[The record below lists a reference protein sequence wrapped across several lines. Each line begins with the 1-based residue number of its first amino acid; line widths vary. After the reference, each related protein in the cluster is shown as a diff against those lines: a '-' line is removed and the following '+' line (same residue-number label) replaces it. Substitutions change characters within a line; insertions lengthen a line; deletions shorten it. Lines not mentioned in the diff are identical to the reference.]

1 LTVVWPYGKNNAAMR
16 ILTSAGFYPPYS
28 LSGHDLGCRDIV
40 ESLKARGHDV
50 LVLTSRIC
58 YPDDRV
64 EGDVRRL
71 LKPAFREKLD
81 WRSAILKELVNQ
93 TAFKRVCREFSPQV
107 ALFFNPTYVSASL
120 GLLAREMGIPA
131 ATYIA
136 DFWFLTYEKDH
147 WYRTWPRSAKRAKA
161 LRHFGRYY
169 RLVPASGPLPF
180 GQAIFANR
188 YLQNLAEQVCLPM
201 DGAAVVPWGI
211 DVGRFSPPPIPQG
224 IDVGRFAPRP
234 AAAHPPRRL
243 LYVGQVRPNKRLD
256 TAIQALGILAR
267 DRGRTDLSLTVVG
280 YDPWDPS
287 PLAVH
292 QKAFRALVERYGL
305 RDKVRF
311 TGWKPREAMPA
322 VYREHDIFIFPGTDE
337 GSTSLAPLEAMAS
350 GLAVVSTLTKGH
362 ADFLRDGTNA
372 LIFSHGVAE
381 ECARQVERL
390 VDDPALGASLG
401 AQARAT
407 IEQGFRLDK
416 AGEAVEGALIEATR
430 RAAPATRMPAAEKK
444 PLLKDP
450 DPGAS
455 LDRLAARAKWRLR
468 LGALVVTAR
477 TLLRPQFFWQTGKKY
492 FEKAT
497 ARTLVIVLPL
507 FYEAFFRLAGRRPR
521 RSRQD
526 QTRPKNILVI
536 QLADI
541 GDVLLTGIFLREL
554 RRSRPD
560 AWIGLVVQP
569 SKVNLVE
576 KCPYVDEIIPFEWRS
591 FRNWGQAFS
600 GHWRW
605 WVQTTCLSFRRLW
618 KRRVDLAISLR
629 WNNDAPQAAGLTLM
643 FASGAP
649 ERVGYRDTPHDR
661 VPYRV
666 TDINRLI
673 TRGPVRT
680 FLKHEVE
687 LQLEIL
693 SSLGATPADTHLEV
707 WTGPEDDAFA
717 RNALQ
722 TAGFS
727 DGGLTIAL
735 APGAAWPFRRW
746 PAERFIGLGNWL
758 QQTYGANIV
767 ILADAHELALARRIE
782 GELAARRTL
791 NLGGKTTI
799 LQMAAVLKHCRLFI
813 GNDSGPMH
821 VAAGVGVAVVSFF
834 GPGEYERFRP
844 WGIHYEPI
852 RLGLPCSP
860 CSQECP
866 FNDPRCIRGI
876 SLERAKEV
884 VARMLS

>member
-1 LTVVWPYGKNNAAMR
+1 MR

-28 LSGHDLGCRDIV
+28 LSGHDFGCRDLV

-58 YPDDRV
+58 YPDERAA
-64 EGDVRRL
+64 GDVRRL
-71 LKPAFREKLD
+71 LRASFREKLD

-93 TAFKRVCREFSPQV
+93 TAFKRVCREFSPQAV
-107 ALFFNPTYVSASL
+107 LFFNPTYVSASL

-147 WYRTWPRSAKRAKA
+147 WYRIWPKGGRRAKA
-161 LRHFGRYY
+161 LRYFGHYY
-169 RLVPASGPLPF
+169 RLAPASGPLPF
-180 GQAIFANR
+180 GRALFANR
-188 YLQNLAEQVCLPM
+188 YLQTLAEQVCLPM
-201 DGAAVVPWGI
+201 DGAAVVPWGV
-211 DVGRFSPPPIPQG
+211 DVE
-224 IDVGRFAPRP
+224 RFAPRP
-234 AAAHPPRRL
+234 ATARPPRRL

-256 TAIQALGILAR
+256 TAIEALGILAR
-267 DRGRTDLSLTVVG
+267 DLRRADLTLTVVG

-287 PLAVH
+287 PLAPH
-292 QKAFRALVERYGL
+292 QKAFRALIDKHGL

-311 TGWKPREAMPA
+311 TGWKAREAMPA

-337 GSTSLAPLEAMAS
+337 GSTSLALLEAMAS

-362 ADFLRDGTNA
+362 ADFLRDGTNT
-372 LIFSHGVAE
+372 LVFSHGVAE
-381 ECARQVERL
+381 ECARQVARL
-390 VDDPALGASLG
+390 VDDPALAASLG
-401 AQARAT
+401 TQARAT
-407 IEQGFRLDK
+407 IERGFRLDQ
-416 AGEAVEGALIEATR
+416 AGAAVEGALEEAAR
-430 RAAPATRMPAAEKK
+430 RAAPPPGTQAAEKK

-455 LDRLAARAKWRLR
+455 LEKLAARAKWKLR

-477 TLLRPQFFWQTGKKY
+477 TFLRPGFFWEKGKTY

-497 ARTLVIVLPL
+497 ARTLVIVLPM

-521 RSRQD
+521 RSPPDKMRA
-526 QTRPKNILVI
+526 RNILVI

-541 GDVLLTGIFLREL
+541 GDVLLTSIFLREL
-554 RRSRPD
+554 RRSRPE

-576 KCPYVDEIIPFEWRS
+576 KCPYVDEVIPFDWRS

-605 WVQTTCLSFRRLW
+605 WLQTTCLTARRLW
-618 KRRVDLAISLR
+618 ARHIDQAISLR
-629 WNNDAPQAAGLTLM
+629 WNNDAPQAAALTLM

-649 ERVGYRDTPHDR
+649 ERVAYRDTPHDR
-661 VPYRV
+661 VPYKV
-666 TDINRLI
+666 SDINRLA

-687 LQLEIL
+687 LQLEL
-693 SSLGATPADTHLEV
+693 LASLGAVPADTRLEV
-707 WTGPEDDAFA
+707 WTGPEDDEFA
-717 RNALQ
+717 RSALRA
-722 TAGFS
+722 AGFS
-727 DGGLTIAL
+727 ADGLTLAL

-746 PAERFIGLGNWL
+746 PAERFIGLAKWL
-758 QQTYGANIV
+758 QESYGANIV
-767 ILADAHELALARRIE
+767 ILAASNEIALARRIE
-782 GELAARRTL
+782 AGLSPARTL
-791 NLGGKTTI
+791 NLAGRTTI

-821 VAAGVGVAVVSFF
+821 VAAGVGVPVVSFF

-844 WGIHYEPI
+844 WGIPYEPI

-860 CSQECP
+860 CSQECA

-876 SLERAKEV
+876 SLERAKEA
-884 VARMLS
+884 VARMLG